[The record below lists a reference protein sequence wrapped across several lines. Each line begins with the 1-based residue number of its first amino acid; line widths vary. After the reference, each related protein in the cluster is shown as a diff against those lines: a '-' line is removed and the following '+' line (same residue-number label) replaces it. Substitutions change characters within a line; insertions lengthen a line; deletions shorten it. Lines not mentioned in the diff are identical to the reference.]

1 MAYIQKR
8 LTFKYT
14 SLPLWS
20 IFECDLHWRAAY
32 NHESTV
38 AKAISLLMLIL
49 IVYVSVLLSN
59 TSLQLKM
66 SIYCNSFCS
75 HLTAKKACIKAQKWF
90 KLRYKAL
97 LTIWQCDESKG
108 VFALTSLFL
117 FFVLPSP
124 CLVFCVITNVS
135 IFFLLDAL
143 ACYFFFLRL
152 KQKAKKWRHEIVLPQ
167 QWWWS
172 KQLFLH

>member
-1 MAYIQKR
+1 MDPWYLKKNFKPSSLRKYPQTAQYTHPRLSNTPPKR
-8 LTFKYT
+8 TQMLLD
-14 SLPLWS
+14 SL
-20 IFECDLHWRAAY
+20 
-32 NHESTV
+32 
-38 AKAISLLMLIL
+38 
-49 IVYVSVLLSN
+49 YVSVLLSN